1 MDLLWATSAGRKTQK
16 KIEENGGVIE
26 NEVKREEESHAK
38 GRERERGKGKENE
51 KIGDV
56 SGGAQKENVL
66 LPGEKANAS
75 FSGIQR
81 PAKSGLGR
89 WRRCKAVLSFAVQK
103 SKESVRVETERTS
116 KMLIETR
123 RDSLLHYRK
132 IWTLLNVL
140 L

>member
-16 KIEENGGVIE
+16 RIEENGGVIE
-26 NEVKREEESHAK
+26 IEVKREEESHARK
-38 GRERERGKGKENE
+38 RERERGKGKENE

-56 SGGAQKENVL
+56 SGGAQKENVR

-89 WRRCKAVLSFAVQK
+89 WRRCKAVLSPCRNPKNRFKQK
-103 SKESVRVETERTS
+103 RNEH
-116 KMLIETR
+116 R
-123 RDSLLHYRK
+123 RC
-132 IWTLLNVL
+132 
-140 L
+140 